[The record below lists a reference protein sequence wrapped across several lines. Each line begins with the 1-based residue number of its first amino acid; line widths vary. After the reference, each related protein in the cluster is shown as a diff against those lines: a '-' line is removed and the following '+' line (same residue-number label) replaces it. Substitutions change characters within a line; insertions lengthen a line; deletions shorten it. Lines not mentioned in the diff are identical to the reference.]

1 MCVYIYIYIYYIYI
15 YIYMHVFVLAEQE
28 TFGNYPEIFCTSEV
42 IKHTICKYSL
52 SNLRRTSK

>member
-1 MCVYIYIYIYYIYI
+1 MCVYIYIYIIYI